1 MANVW
6 KIGKKYVTLQPQGK
20 PQYIIMRITV
30 KVGSNVLTRKD
41 GTLDVT
47 RMSAIVDQIATL
59 RRQGVEIILVS
70 SGAVACGR
78 SVLKGQVD
86 ASQLDEVQQRQL
98 FSAVGQ
104 AKLID
109 KYYEFFREWGMTCG
123 QVLTTKVGLSTPD
136 QRENQRNC
144 METMLSQGVIPIV
157 NENDT
162 ISITE
167 LMFTDNDELSGLMS
181 TMMQSELLVLLSNI
195 DGIYTGNPSD
205 PSSQLIRT
213 IMPDTDVEQYIQTSK
228 SSAGRGG
235 MLSKHKTARELAA
248 QGITVIIANGKR
260 DNILL
265 DLVQVSPCGQ
275 LTISPQVPCT
285 IFK

>member
-1 MANVW
+1 
-6 KIGKKYVTLQPQGK
+6 
-20 PQYIIMRITV
+20 MRITV
-30 KVGSNVLTRKD
+30 KVGSNVLTRND

-47 RMSAIVDQIATL
+47 RMSALVDQVATL
-59 RRQGVEIILVS
+59 HRQGVQIILVS

-78 SVLKGQVD
+78 SVLKGQVNTD
-86 ASQLDEVQQRQL
+86 QLDEVQQRQL

-109 KYYEFFREWGMTCG
+109 KYYEFFREWGITCG

-136 QRENQRNC
+136 QRENQKNC
-144 METMLSQGVIPIV
+144 METMLGQGVIPIV

-167 LMFTDNDELSGLMS
+167 LMFTDNDELSGLMA
-181 TMMQSELLVLLSNI
+181 TMMESKQLIILSNI

-205 PSSQLIRT
+205 PSSELIRVIT
-213 IMPDTDVEQYIQTSK
+213 QNTDVEKYIQTSK

-235 MLSKHKTARELAA
+235 MQSKHKTAREVAN
-248 QGITVIIANGKR
+248 QGIGVIIANGKR

-265 DLVQVSPCGQ
+265 DLMQVDPSGELVVSP
-275 LTISPQVPCT
+275 LVPCT
-285 IFK
+285 MFK